1 MNLDENFYSNQ
12 FHIVNE
18 KDTPKITS
26 VCSFLPQM
34 LMLSF
39 SRVSKPVI
47 LFHPR

>member
-1 MNLDENFYSNQ
+1 MDLAENFYSNE
-12 FHIVNE
+12 FHKVN

>member
-1 MNLDENFYSNQ
+1 MDLDENFYSNQ
-12 FHIVNE
+12 FHKVNK

-26 VCSFLPQM
+26 VCSILPQM